1 MVDAETRPGYPI
13 NMIKQKLVVIGNGMA
28 GMRTVDELIQLA
40 PEKYQITV
48 FGAEPHGNYNRIMLT
63 PVLFGAK
70 SIDDIMIHDFAWY
83 QRNRITL
90 HCGAEKAVVAV
101 DRAKRRVI
109 ARDGTTADYDKLLIA
124 TGSLPLMLDIPG
136 REMEGVMGFRDIADV
151 QAMIEKSQI
160 KQHAV
165 ILGGGLLGLE
175 AANGLTQRGMQVT
188 VVNRAGH
195 LLNKQLDKAAAG
207 FLQRQL
213 EEKGIEFRL
222 GVTISEILGQDHH
235 IGKVRLSDNSLLPA
249 DILVMATGIQPNI
262 ALGQAMGLACARGI
276 IVDDDLQTSDPCIYA
291 VGECVQHRGEVFG
304 LVAPVYEQA
313 KICAQQLAGR
323 ASAGYR
329 TLLSATMLKVTGIDL
344 FSVGDFEGDAT
355 CQRQVLVDHA
365 QGVYRKIVFKDNAIA
380 GMIMY
385 GDTSDSA
392 WYLNLVKNQTNVAAI
407 RDRLIFNPVDFAA

>member
-1 MVDAETRPGYPI
+1 M
-13 NMIKQKLVVIGNGMA
+13 KQKLVVIGNGMA
-28 GMRTVDELIQLA
+28 GMRTVDELLQLA
-40 PEKYQITV
+40 PDRYEITV

-70 SIDDIMIHDFAWY
+70 NINDIMIHDFAWY

-90 HCGAEKAVVAV
+90 HCGAEKAVVSV

-109 ARDGTTADYDKLLIA
+109 AKDGTTADYDKLLIA

-136 REMEGVMGFRDIADV
+136 RQVDGVMGFRDIADV
-151 QAMIEKSQI
+151 QTMIEKSQT

-175 AANGLTQRGMQVT
+175 AANGLMQRGMQVT

-195 LLNKQLDKAAAG
+195 LLNRQLNQQAAG

-213 EEKGIEFRL
+213 EDKGIEFRL
-222 GVTISEILGQDHH
+222 GVTISEIIGQDKH

-262 ALGQAMGLACARGI
+262 ALGQAMGLDCQRGI
-276 IVDDDLQTSDPCIYA
+276 IVDDNLQTSDSCIYA

-313 KICAQQLAGR
+313 KVCAQQLAGR
-323 ASAGYR
+323 MSAEYR
-329 TLLSATMLKVTGIDL
+329 SLLSATMLKVTGIDL

-355 CQRQVLVDHA
+355 CQQQVLVDHA
-365 QGVYRKIVFKDNAIA
+365 RGVYRKIVLKDNVIA

-385 GDTSDSA
+385 GDTSDSG
-392 WYLNLVKNQTNVAAI
+392 WYLNLLKNRTNVAAI
-407 RDRLIFNPVDFAA
+407 RDRLIFNPVDLAA

>member
-1 MVDAETRPGYPI
+1 M
-13 NMIKQKLVVIGNGMA
+13 NKLKLVVIGNGMA
-28 GMRTVDELIQLA
+28 GMRTVDELLQIA
-40 PEKYQITV
+40 PDQYQITV

-70 SIDDIMIHDFAWY
+70 SIDDIMIHNFAWY
-83 QRNRITL
+83 RRNRITL
-90 HCGAEKAVVAV
+90 HCGADKAVVAV
-101 DRAKRRVI
+101 DRAKRQVT
-109 ARDGTTADYDKLLIA
+109 AKDGTIADYDKLLIA

-136 REMEGVMGFRDIADV
+136 REAEGVMGFRDIADV
-151 QAMIEKSQI
+151 QTMIEKSQT

-175 AANGLTQRGMQVT
+175 AANGLMQRGMQVT

-195 LLNKQLDKAAAG
+195 LLNRQLDKQAAG

-213 EEKGIEFRL
+213 EDKGIEFRL
-222 GVTISEILGQDHH
+222 GVTISEIISQDRH

-262 ALGQAMGLACARGI
+262 ALGQAMGLACERGI
-276 IVDDDLQTSDPCIYA
+276 LVNDTLQTSDETIYS
-291 VGECVQHRGEVFG
+291 VGECVEHRGEIFG

-313 KICAQQLAGR
+313 KVCAQQLAGR
-323 ASAGYR
+323 KSAEYR

-344 FSVGDFEGDAT
+344 FSVGDFEGDST
-355 CQRQVLVDHA
+355 CQRQVLVDYA
-365 QGVYRKIVFKDNAIA
+365 QDVYRKIVLKDNIIA

-407 RDRLIFNPVDFAA
+407 RDRLIFNSVDLAA

>member
-1 MVDAETRPGYPI
+1 MMKP
-13 NMIKQKLVVIGNGMA
+13 KLVVIGNGMA
-28 GMRTVDELIQLA
+28 GMRTVDELIQIA
-40 PEKYQITV
+40 PDKYQITV

-70 SIDDIMIHDFAWY
+70 SISDIMIHDFAWY
-83 QRNRITL
+83 RRNRITL
-90 HCGAEKAVVAV
+90 HCGADKTVVDV
-101 DRAKRRVI
+101 DRVNRRVF
-109 ARDGTTADYDKLLIA
+109 AKDGTSVEYDRLLIA

-136 REMEGVMGFRDIADV
+136 RDLDGVMGFRDIADV
-151 QAMIEKSQI
+151 ETMIEKAKV

-175 AANGLTQRGMQVT
+175 AANGLMQRGMQVT
-188 VVNRAGH
+188 LVNRAGH
-195 LLNKQLDKAAAG
+195 LLNRQLDSQAAG

-213 EEKGIEFRL
+213 ESKGMAFRL
-222 GVTISEILGQDHH
+222 GVTVAEAIGQDRH
-235 IGKVRLSDNSLLPA
+235 IGNVRLSDNSLLPA

-262 ALGQAMGLACARGI
+262 RLGLDIGLSCERGI
-276 IVDDDLQTSDPCIYA
+276 IVNDSLQTSDQTIYA

-313 KICAQQLAGR
+313 KVCAQQLAGH
-323 ASAGYR
+323 SAAAYR

-344 FSVGDFEGDAT
+344 FSIGDFEGDAG
-355 CQRQVLVDHA
+355 CQQQVLVDHA
-365 QGVYRKIVFKDNAIA
+365 LGVYRKIILKNNVIV

-392 WYLNLVKNQTNVAAI
+392 WYLNLIKNKINIAAI
-407 RDRLIFNPVDFAA
+407 RDRLIFTPVELAA

>member
-1 MVDAETRPGYPI
+1 M
-13 NMIKQKLVVIGNGMA
+13 MKQKLVVIGNGMA

-40 PEKYQITV
+40 PEQYEITV

-70 SIDDIMIHDFAWY
+70 NIDDIMIHDFAWY
-83 QRNRITL
+83 QRNRISL
-90 HCGAEKAVVAV
+90 YCGAEKTVVAV
-101 DRAKRRVI
+101 DRVNRQVI
-109 ARDGTTADYDKLLIA
+109 AKDGTVADYDRLLIA

-136 REMEGVMGFRDIADV
+136 RETEGVMGFRDIADV
-151 QAMIEKSQI
+151 QAMIEKSKV

-175 AANGLTQRGMQVT
+175 AANGLMQRGMQVT

-195 LLNKQLDKAAAG
+195 LLNRQLDQQAAG
-207 FLQRQL
+207 FLERQL
-213 EEKGIEFRL
+213 EAKGIEFRL
-222 GVTISEILGQDHH
+222 GVTVAEILSQQQH
-235 IGKVRLSDNSLLPA
+235 INKVRLSDNSLLPA

-262 ALGQAMGLACARGI
+262 SLAQTMGLACERGI
-276 IVDDDLQTSDPCIYA
+276 IVDDSLQTSDDNIYA

-313 KICAQQLAGR
+313 KVCAQQLAGR
-323 ASAGYR
+323 VSAGYR

-344 FSVGDFEGDAT
+344 FSVGDFEGDPD
-355 CQRQVLVDHA
+355 CQQQLLVDHA
-365 QGVYRKIVFKDNAIA
+365 QGVYRKIVLKDNVIT

-385 GDTSDSA
+385 GDTSDSG
-392 WYLNLVKNQTNVAAI
+392 WYLNLIKNRTNVATI
-407 RDRLIFNPVDFAA
+407 RNRLIFNPVELAA

>member
-1 MVDAETRPGYPI
+1 MKP
-13 NMIKQKLVVIGNGMA
+13 KLVVIGNGMA
-28 GMRTVDELIQLA
+28 GMRTVDELIQIA
-40 PEKYQITV
+40 PDKYQITV

-70 SIDDIMIHDFAWY
+70 SISDIMIHDFAWY
-83 QRNRITL
+83 RRNRITL
-90 HCGAEKAVVAV
+90 HCGADKTVVDV
-101 DRAKRRVI
+101 DRVNRRVF
-109 ARDGTTADYDKLLIA
+109 AKDGTSVEYDRLLIA

-136 REMEGVMGFRDIADV
+136 RDLDGVMGFRDIADV
-151 QAMIEKSQI
+151 ETMIEKAKV

-175 AANGLTQRGMQVT
+175 AANGLMQRGMQVT
-188 VVNRAGH
+188 LVNRAGH
-195 LLNKQLDKAAAG
+195 LLNRQLDSQAAG

-213 EEKGIEFRL
+213 ESKGMAFRL
-222 GVTISEILGQDHH
+222 GVTVAEAIGQDRH
-235 IGKVRLSDNSLLPA
+235 IGNVRLSDNSLLPA

-262 ALGQAMGLACARGI
+262 RLGLDIGLSCERGI
-276 IVDDDLQTSDPCIYA
+276 IVNDSLQTSDQTIYA

-313 KICAQQLAGR
+313 KVCAQQLAGH
-323 ASAGYR
+323 SAAAYR

-344 FSVGDFEGDAT
+344 FSIGDFEGDAG
-355 CQRQVLVDHA
+355 CQQQVLVDHA
-365 QGVYRKIVFKDNAIA
+365 LGVYRKIILKNNVIV

-392 WYLNLVKNQTNVAAI
+392 WYLNLIKNKINIAAI
-407 RDRLIFNPVDFAA
+407 RDRLIFTPVELAA